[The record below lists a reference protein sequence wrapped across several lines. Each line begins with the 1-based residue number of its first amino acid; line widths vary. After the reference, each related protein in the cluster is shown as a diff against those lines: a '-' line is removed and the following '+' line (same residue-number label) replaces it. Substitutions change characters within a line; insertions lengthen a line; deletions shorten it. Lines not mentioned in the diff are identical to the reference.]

1 MKRQVAQVWI
11 VLSAFLSFSIC
22 LPLAH
27 VCLDHALERQPTA
40 GIAARSIPEWI
51 STSHGLAFQALKF
64 AESHKDDVCQA
75 CLLAQN
81 LSLDHAAMG
90 LAVLPA
96 IAPAPDTI
104 RAFVIAIADSFRSAR
119 KRAPPVSL

>member
-27 VCLDHALERQPTA
+27 VCLDRALDGQQAA
-40 GIAARSIPEWI
+40 GLAARSALAWI
-51 STSHGLAFQALKF
+51 SHTQGLVLQARTLDERHG
-64 AESHKDDVCQA
+64 DDVCQA

-81 LSLDHAAMG
+81 LSLNHAAMG

-96 IAPAPDTI
+96 VAPAPDSV
-104 RAFVIAIADSFRSAR
+104 RAFIAAIADSFRSAP
-119 KRAPPVSL
+119 KRAPPASR